1 MKKVNIILVAAVIFS
16 LASCG
21 IFKKYA
27 DTTEIP
33 DNLYGDSELAVQTA
47 GGRSYGD
54 LSWRELFT
62 DPCLQTVIDSALSRN
77 TTLAAAESVAE
88 QAEALLKSAK
98 LGYLPVISLNPSIYI
113 TPDQGYTVPVSG
125 NWGIDGFGSI
135 TNRKREAQANA
146 LMAQDNM
153 LAARSNLVAMVARAY
168 YQLQLLDREL
178 EIVTTTEEI
187 WGKVLDTQ
195 IALMENGRAYSTSV
209 NQMKASLY
217 NVTLQKLDITNMIK
231 DAEAAI
237 CLILRQTPRHIERS
251 AWNAYAMPLAVSVDL
266 PATMLEK
273 RPDVRAAGRS
283 LEAAYYV
290 TNQARSAMLP
300 GLTLSGLVG
309 WGTNGAPISNPADMV
324 YNAIASLTQPIFA
337 QGKLRAN
344 LKVSKLQQQMAAD
357 AYVQTVISAGND
369 VNAAL
374 RSCELVKE
382 KETVYKQQIAALD
395 DAYSATQTLMS
406 NGKATY
412 IEVLTAQESLL
423 NAQLGEVANIF
434 KGRNGLIDLYV
445 SLGGGVE

>member
-1 MKKVNIILVAAVIFS
+1 MKKLDIVLMAAVIFS
-16 LASCG
+16 LTGCG
-21 IFKKYA
+21 IFRKYT

-33 DNLYGDSELAVQTA
+33 DNLYGDAELAVQA
-47 GGRSYGD
+47 AEGNSYGD
-54 LSWRELFT
+54 LSWREIFT

-77 TTLAAAESVAE
+77 TTLAAAKSVAE

-113 TPDQGYTVPVSG
+113 TPNNGYTVPVSG
-125 NWGIDGFGSI
+125 SWGTDGFGSI

-153 LAARSNLVAMVARAY
+153 LAARSSLVAMAARAY

-187 WGKVLDTQ
+187 WGEVLETQ

-217 NVTLQKLDITNMIK
+217 NVTLQKLDIANMIK

-237 CLILRQTPRHIERS
+237 CLILRQTPQHIGRS
-251 AWNAYAMPLAVSVDL
+251 AWDAYQMPQSVSVDI

-273 RPDVRAAGRS
+273 RPDVRAAGRN

-300 GLTLSGLVG
+300 GLTLSGFIG
-309 WGTNGAPISNPADMV
+309 WGTNGAPISNPGDLV
-324 YNAIASLTQPIFA
+324 YNAIASLTQPIFN
-337 QGKLRAN
+337 QGRLRAN
-344 LKVSKLQQQMAAD
+344 LKVSKLQQEMAAD
-357 AYVQTVISAGND
+357 AYVQTIISAGND
-369 VNAAL
+369 VNTAL

-382 KETVYKQQIAALD
+382 KDVIYRRQVEALD

-412 IEVLTAQESLL
+412 IEVLTAQEALL

-434 KGRNGLIDLYV
+434 EGRNGLIDLYV